1 MKCCVCGA
9 ESGHYP
15 LCRACNQKKEQ
26 GLIIKCTQCGQWH
39 YADAPCPQPNAPE
52 FLYECRK
59 SLITANEQQFF
70 KALKEIVPQG
80 YHVFPQINLAAFIER
95 VDNTPFRNELFRNVD
110 FLITDAAFAPKI
122 AVEINDPTHHEYE
135 RRKRDEKVA
144 AICAEAGVP
153 IVTLWTNYGVN
164 REYMQ
169 KRITETLENPPQ
181 RLAHHGEKPAEPQ
194 PCTVIEPQPRT
205 VTELQ
210 QTWDEHAAAHNE
222 TRKKKQGCY
231 VATCVYGSYDCPQVW
246 TLRRYRDDV
255 LKNTTAGR
263 CFISLYYA
271 VSPTMVR
278 IFGRNQAVRRM
289 WRTAL
294 DRIISR
300 LNADGFSDKP
310 YNDQ

>member
-26 GLIIKCTQCGQWH
+26 GLIIKCMQCGQWH

-144 AICAEAGVP
+144 GNLRRSGCPDCHAVDELWRKPRVHAE
-153 IVTLWTNYGVN
+153 T
-164 REYMQ
+164 
-169 KRITETLENPPQ
+169 
-181 RLAHHGEKPAEPQ
+181 HHGDTGKS
-194 PCTVIEPQPRT
+194 
-205 VTELQ
+205 
-210 QTWDEHAAAHNE
+210 AAACG
-222 TRKKKQGCY
+222 TSRRKACR
-231 VATCVYGSYDCPQVW
+231 ATAPHC
-246 TLRRYRDDV
+246 
-255 LKNTTAGR
+255 
-263 CFISLYYA
+263 
-271 VSPTMVR
+271 
-278 IFGRNQAVRRM
+278 
-289 WRTAL
+289 
-294 DRIISR
+294 DRAA
-300 LNADGFSDKP
+300 ADLG
-310 YNDQ
+310 

>member
-80 YHVFPQINLAAFIER
+80 YHVFPQINLAAFI
-95 VDNTPFRNELFRNVD
+95 
-110 FLITDAAFAPKI
+110 TDAAFAPKI

-181 RLAHHGEKPAEPQ
+181 RVAHHGEKPAEPQ
-194 PCTVIEPQPRT
+194 PRT
-205 VTELQ
+205 VVEPQ

-231 VATCVYGSYDCPQVW
+231 VATCVYGSYECPQVW

>member
-153 IVTLWTNYGVN
+153 IVTLWTNYSVWH
-164 REYMQ
+164 
-169 KRITETLENPPQ
+169 ITAKSLPS
-181 RLAHHGEKPAEPQ
+181 RSPA
-194 PCTVIEPQPRT
+194 
-205 VTELQ
+205 L
-210 QTWDEHAAAHNE
+210 
-222 TRKKKQGCY
+222 
-231 VATCVYGSYDCPQVW
+231 
-246 TLRRYRDDV
+246 
-255 LKNTTAGR
+255 
-263 CFISLYYA
+263 
-271 VSPTMVR
+271 
-278 IFGRNQAVRRM
+278 
-289 WRTAL
+289 
-294 DRIISR
+294 
-300 LNADGFSDKP
+300 
-310 YNDQ
+310 

>member
-135 RRKRDEKVA
+135 RRKRDEKV
-144 AICAEAGVP
+144 CLLYTSP
-153 IVTLWTNYGVN
+153 S
-164 REYMQ
+164 
-169 KRITETLENPPQ
+169 
-181 RLAHHGEKPAEPQ
+181 
-194 PCTVIEPQPRT
+194 PR
-205 VTELQ
+205 
-210 QTWDEHAAAHNE
+210 
-222 TRKKKQGCY
+222 
-231 VATCVYGSYDCPQVW
+231 
-246 TLRRYRDDV
+246 
-255 LKNTTAGR
+255 
-263 CFISLYYA
+263 
-271 VSPTMVR
+271 
-278 IFGRNQAVRRM
+278 
-289 WRTAL
+289 
-294 DRIISR
+294 DR
-300 LNADGFSDKP
+300 G
-310 YNDQ
+310 

>member
-70 KALKEIVPQG
+70 KALKEIVPRG

-144 AICAEAGVP
+144 AICAEADVP

-181 RLAHHGEKPAEPQ
+181 RVAHHGEKPA
-194 PCTVIEPQPRT
+194 EPQPRT

-210 QTWDEHAAAHNE
+210 QTWMNMRQRIMKPARKSRDATWQPVCMGRMIARRCGHCAA
-222 TRKKKQGCY
+222 TG
-231 VATCVYGSYDCPQVW
+231 
-246 TLRRYRDDV
+246 
-255 LKNTTAGR
+255 
-263 CFISLYYA
+263 
-271 VSPTMVR
+271 
-278 IFGRNQAVRRM
+278 
-289 WRTAL
+289 
-294 DRIISR
+294 
-300 LNADGFSDKP
+300 
-310 YNDQ
+310 